1 MTVHL
6 HACRPGHGMTVCA
19 VHQALTQAAPC
30 SGDNRGPACRPCVG
44 SAGLGVWGC
53 RPPMSTVVQHVPV
66 AIGVA
71 ARSSAQGIVTRM
83 GRDPKGL
90 GCAAIEPGPEGMRPA
105 SFAAGNCDAG
115 ALGDAAA
122 AAVTCSFSAG
132 AAAAAAR
139 LHTPPSNT
147 GVNKVQGAGRYE

>member
-1 MTVHL
+1 MTVF
-6 HACRPGHGMTVCA
+6 
-19 VHQALTQAAPC
+19 QATPC
-30 SGDNRGPACRPCVG
+30 PGDNRGPACRPCVG

-53 RPPMSTVVQHVPV
+53 RPPMSTFVQHVPV

-71 ARSSAQGIVTRM
+71 ARSPAQGIVTRM
-83 GRDPKGL
+83 GRDPQGL
-90 GCAAIEPGPEGMRPA
+90 GGEAIEPGPEGMRPA

-122 AAVTCSFSAG
+122 AAVTCSFSSG

-147 GVNKVQGAGRYE
+147 GVNKVQGAGCYE

>member
-1 MTVHL
+1 MTVF
-6 HACRPGHGMTVCA
+6 
-19 VHQALTQAAPC
+19 QATPC
-30 SGDNRGPACRPCVG
+30 PGDNRGPACRPCVC

-53 RPPMSTVVQHVPV
+53 RPPMSTFVQHVPV
-66 AIGVA
+66 AIVTA
-71 ARSSAQGIVTRM
+71 TNAPAQGIVTRM

-105 SFAAGNCDAG
+105 SFAAGDCGAG

-122 AAVTCSFSAG
+122 AAVTCSFSSG

-139 LHTPPSNT
+139 LHTPSSNT
-147 GVNKVQGAGRYE
+147 GVNKVQGAGCYE